1 LAAFTLATLRVSIDE
16 WLENTAWG
24 TSSQRDTII
33 VLAEEKINS
42 IVRVAG
48 YNTNTITST
57 FAIGAKGFAVA
68 DSVTG
73 PLSPLY
79 LKIRSNA
86 GTPADN
92 AWKFLLL
99 KDYNFLQEY
108 APVDNEDSRSEPK
121 YYSFY
126 NDVDNSNQVTTNFA
140 PYADAEY
147 GFEFNYLFE
156 PASITTPSSSPPYDQ
171 TTTWLSTHAKNA
183 LLYGCITQAYI
194 FMKGDQALIQVYQG
208 KFMEALQALV
218 VSQGGTFRDSSFN
231 DADNSPSM
239 TVTQ

>member
-1 LAAFTLATLRVSIDE
+1 LAAFTLATLRTSIDE

-48 YNTNTITST
+48 YNTDTVTST
-57 FAIGAKGFAVA
+57 FAIGANSISVIA

-86 GTPADN
+86 ETPADN

-108 APVDNEDSRSEPK
+108 APVDNTDSRSEPK

-147 GFEFNYLFE
+147 GYEFNYLFE
-156 PASITTPSSSPPYDQ
+156 PASITTGDVDG

-208 KFMEALQALV
+208 KFMEALQTLV

-231 DADNSPSM
+231 DADNNPSM